1 MITFDSETGLVAQ
14 DTAVIRQNIAQQW
27 KDAFNVSEDTP
38 ELNTEAETPAG
49 QLIDGQTALVAE
61 KDSEI
66 LRMANNFNPQTA
78 TGVAQDAL
86 GKIYFLERQVAEP
99 TLVTCQCK
107 GLQGTIIPYGAIVQD
122 INGNT
127 FYNIVPSTIPASG
140 EVSTVFRCSEYGA
153 IEVGA
158 EAVNKIITFI
168 PGWDSVSNMAAG
180 VTGRVKETQSSFE
193 QRRAASVAKNSH
205 GLAESVLGTIGNLTG
220 VVACE
225 IEQNRGD
232 YAVTKKGVTIP
243 PHSVYLS
250 VYGGEQED
258 IGYAMHN
265 KLNDGCGTAG
275 NTSVTITDE
284 TNGSEQT
291 YYYEIPQTV
300 STGIKVVIQRA
311 NDTPSDIETLIK
323 NAVVRNFEGNSDYDR
338 AKMGSTI
345 YVSRF
350 YQDIISVG
358 ANLTKVEIAYPKTG
372 TYGDVAEVPLNQMP
386 VIDADDVQVFIT
398 EV

>member
-1 MITFDSETGLVAQ
+1 MITFDPETGLIAE
-14 DTAVIRQNIAQQW
+14 DTAVIRQRIAQEW
-27 KDAFNVSEDTP
+27 KNAFNVSEDTP

-49 QLIDGQTALVAE
+49 QIIDGQAALISE
-61 KDSEI
+61 KDAEI
-66 LRMANNFNPQTA
+66 LHLANNFNPATA

-86 GKIYFLERQVAEP
+86 GKIFFLDRQIAQP
-99 TLVTCQCK
+99 TYVTCQCN
-107 GLQGTIIPYGAIVQD
+107 GLQGTIVPYGAVVED
-122 INGNT
+122 VNGYQYYNT
-127 FYNIVPSTIPASG
+127 TPQTIPASG
-140 EVSTVFRCSEYGA
+140 TVDCVFRCSEYGP

-158 EAVNKIITFI
+158 EAVNKIITVI
-168 PGWDSVSNMAAG
+168 PGWDSVLNSAAG

-220 VVACE
+220 VVACD

-258 IGYAMHN
+258 IAYVMHK
-265 KLNDGCGTAG
+265 KLNDGCGTTG

-291 YYYEIPQTV
+291 YYYEIPPTV
-300 STGIKVVIQRA
+300 SAGIKVVIQRA
-311 NDTPSDIETLIK
+311 IDTPSDIETLIK
-323 NAVVRNFEGNSDYDR
+323 EAVVKNFEGDSDYDR
-338 AKMGSTI
+338 VQMGSTI

-372 TYGDVAEVPLNQMP
+372 TYGDVANVPLDEMP
-386 VIDADDVQVFIT
+386 VIDVDDVEVFIT

>member
-1 MITFDSETGLVAQ
+1 MITFDPATGLVAE
-14 DTAVIRQNIAQQW
+14 DTAVIRQRVAQEW
-27 KDAFNVSEDTP
+27 KSAFSMGEDTP

-49 QLIDGQTALVAE
+49 QIIDGQAALISE
-61 KDSEI
+61 KDAEI
-66 LRMANNFNPQTA
+66 LHLANNFNPQTA

-86 GKIYFLERQVAEP
+86 GKIYFLDRQIAQP
-99 TLVTCQCK
+99 TYVTCQCN
-107 GLQGTIIPYGAIVQD
+107 GLQGTIVPYGAVVED
-122 INGNT
+122 VNGYQYYNT
-127 FYNIVPSTIPASG
+127 TPQTIPASG
-140 EVSTVFRCSEYGA
+140 TVGCVFRCSEYGP

-158 EAVNKIITFI
+158 EAVNKIITVI
-168 PGWDSVSNMAAG
+168 PGWDSVLNSAAG

-193 QRRAASVAKNSH
+193 QRRTASVAKNSH
-205 GLAESVLGTIGNLTG
+205 GLAESVLGTVGNLTG
-220 VVACE
+220 VVACD

-232 YAVTKKGVTIP
+232 YAITKKGVTIP

-250 VYGGEQED
+250 VYGGQQED

-350 YQDIISVG
+350 YQDVISVG

-372 TYGDVAEVPLNQMP
+372 TYGDVAEIPLNQMP
-386 VIDADDVQVFIT
+386 VIDVDDVQVFIT